1 MEDNKKELTEIEETV
16 EETTEEIVETE
27 VEENEVVETETQENE
42 IQSETV
48 ADDKKKKRKKKA
60 LMIILPILSLF
71 LVVVLVVGG
80 FLLHKLSLV
89 EIDKDESTTIDATQE
104 FIDDEEETLDF
115 AEMDDATGNDFK
127 EILKNWATNGGDKM
141 SNKNVI
147 NILLVG
153 SDASAEM
160 DGRVNITEKGN
171 TDAMILVSID
181 KVNEKIKLVS
191 FMRDSYT
198 YMDQFDRYAKLNAA
212 CANGGPAY
220 LVETIENNFKI
231 EIDGYVMVDFDS
243 FRQVIDVLGGVE
255 VDVPAYV
262 ANRLNKGKETGDIA
276 YVPSGE
282 NVLLTGEQA
291 LAFSRVRKTDANGD
305 VSRVKRQRQVIN
317 ALIEKCLDA
326 SLSEINEV
334 ADVILAN
341 VRTNISQKSILSYAA
356 QAVSN
361 GWAKFE
367 ITEVTMP
374 TPDTRYGYSSRSTA
388 WIWVVDYPLA
398 AQKLQLELYG
408 ETNIVLEEEGR
419 KTAITVIGGYVSRKT
434 TDN

>member
-1 MEDNKKELTEIEETV
+1 MEYNEKELTEITEEYGVNFKLDT
-16 EETTEEIVETE
+16 TTEE
-27 VEENEVVETETQENE
+27 
-42 IQSETV
+42 
-48 ADDKKKKRKKKA
+48 KKKKRKKKA
-60 LMIILPILSLF
+60 LLILLPIISLV
-71 LVVVLVVGG
+71 LVVVLVAGIFVAQK
-80 FLLHKLSLV
+80 FSL
-89 EIDKDESTTIDATQE
+89 IDFDHEESTTIDATQE
-104 FIDDEEETLDF
+104 FYEEEDETLDF
-115 AEMDDATGNDFK
+115 AEMDDATGKDFR

-141 SNKNVI
+141 SSKDVI
-147 NILLVG
+147 NVLLVG
-153 SDASAEM
+153 SDASSEEE
-160 DGRVNITEKGN
+160 GRANITDKGN

-181 KVNEKIKLVS
+181 KVNKKIKLVS

-220 LVETIENNFKI
+220 LVETIENDYKI
-231 EIDGYVMVDFDS
+231 EIDGYVLVDFDS
-243 FRQVIDVLGGVE
+243 FTQVIDILGGVY

-262 ANRLNKGKETGDIA
+262 ANYLNSSSLFNGMKRVQA
-276 YVPSGE
+276 GE
-282 NVLLTGEQA
+282 DVLLDGQQA
-291 LAFSRVRKTDANGD
+291 LAFSRTRKTDSNGD
-305 VSRVKRQRQVIN
+305 VSRVARQRQVIN

-361 GWAKFE
+361 GWAKYE

-388 WIWVVDYPLA
+388 WIWIIDYPLA

-408 ETNIVLEEEGR
+408 DTNIVLDEENR
-419 KTAITVIGGYVSRKT
+419 KTAITVVGGYVSNKT
-434 TDN
+434 SD